1 MMENSSQNEQIK
13 IIDKWIKYVI
23 NHTYIKTTIFMVA
36 VLEAVF
42 LPLLPEVVI
51 AGVLTYRKNLSW
63 KLLSIISALGSIT
76 GVTILYLLGKF
87 LYKTNEFYFELLL
100 NGDGKIATYTQ
111 DILSQNTF
119 IAMLLASFTPLPDR
133 ILILLSGLLSL
144 PFLLVISA
152 FFLAR
157 LLRVGVVAYFSHKFG
172 DLARVYILKHS
183 RRVTVIFVTF
193 LMLYILYKI
202 II

>member
-1 MMENSSQNEQIK
+1 MTESISRGEKIK
-13 IIDKWIKYVI
+13 IIDKWIKYII
-23 NHTYIKTTIFMVA
+23 NHTHIKTTIFTVA

-42 LPLLPEVVI
+42 LPILPEVVI

-63 KLLSIISALGSIT
+63 KLLSIISALGSVT
-76 GVTILYLLGKF
+76 GITILYLLGKF
-87 LYKTNEFYFELLL
+87 LYKTNKIYFELIL
-100 NGDGKIATYTQ
+100 NGGGKIATYTQ

-119 IAMLLASFTPLPDR
+119 VAMFFASFTPLPDR
-133 ILILLSGLLSL
+133 VLILFSGVLSL

-172 DLARVYILKHS
+172 NLARIYILKHT
-183 RRVTVIFVTF
+183 RRVTITLAVF
-193 LMLYILYKI
+193 LILYILYKI
-202 II
+202 IV

>member
-1 MMENSSQNEQIK
+1 MESTSHPRKIK
-13 IIDKWIKYVI
+13 IIDKCIKYII
-23 NHTYIKTTIFMVA
+23 NHTYIKTTIFIVA

-51 AGVLTYRKNLSW
+51 AGILTYRKNLSW
-63 KLLSIISALGSIT
+63 KLLSIISALGSVT
-76 GVTILYLLGKF
+76 GITILYLLGKF
-87 LYKTNEFYFELLL
+87 LYTTNEIYFDLIL
-100 NGDGKIATYTQ
+100 NGGGKIATYTQ

-119 IAMLLASFTPLPDR
+119 VAMFLASFTPLPDR
-133 ILILLSGLLSL
+133 VLILFSGVLAL

-157 LLRVGVVAYFSHKFG
+157 LLRVGVVAYFSYKFG
-172 DLARVYILKHS
+172 DRARMYILKHT
-183 RRVTVIFVTF
+183 RRVTITLVVF

-202 II
+202 IV